1 MGQKYISVESSVFG
15 VNVVQSVITGKNYNR
30 SLKGMQLLKE
40 AMLRLEWAEFLK
52 NKETLKKHRTQL
64 DILVQ
69 LKDKL
74 GMAADDSISIFQEF
88 K

>member
-1 MGQKYISVESSVFG
+1 
-15 VNVVQSVITGKNYNR
+15 
-30 SLKGMQLLKE
+30 MQLLKE